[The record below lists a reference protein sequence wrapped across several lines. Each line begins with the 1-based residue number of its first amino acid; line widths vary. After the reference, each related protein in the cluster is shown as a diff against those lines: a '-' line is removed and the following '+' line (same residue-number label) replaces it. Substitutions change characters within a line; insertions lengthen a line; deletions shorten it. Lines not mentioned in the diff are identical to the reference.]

1 VKGSAILKFNRTG
14 AIQICIAGMAGSDS
28 KSSRLLEQLVANSL
42 FTPKQASIILKRL
55 QGAGRAP
62 NISSGAYYRQV
73 RQSRD
78 KAVAVLYSAILLQST
93 GALQPEALGAL
104 GRLADQLGVIFASEG
119 SDILD
124 QARLKDVMSVMDTLV
139 KRVCKL

>member
-1 VKGSAILKFNRTG
+1 
-14 AIQICIAGMAGSDS
+14 MAGVDS

-42 FTPKQASIILKRL
+42 FTPKQIAIISKRL
-55 QGAGRAP
+55 QGTGRAQ

-73 RQSRD
+73 KQSRE
-78 KAVAVLYSAILLQST
+78 KAIAVLYSAILLQSS
-93 GALQPEALGAL
+93 GALQPDALSAL

-124 QARLKDVMSVMDTLV
+124 DARLEDVISVMDQLV

>member
-1 VKGSAILKFNRTG
+1 
-14 AIQICIAGMAGSDS
+14 MAGSDS
-28 KSSRLLEQLVANSL
+28 KSSRLLEQLVVNSL

-55 QGAGRAP
+55 RGSGRAT

-73 RQSRD
+73 KQSRD
-78 KAVAVLYSAILLQST
+78 KAMAVLYSAILLQST
-93 GALQPEALGAL
+93 GALQPEALSAL

-124 QARLKDVMSVMDTLV
+124 QARMEDVISVMDTLV

>member
-1 VKGSAILKFNRTG
+1 
-14 AIQICIAGMAGSDS
+14 MAEPDS
-28 KSSRLLEQLVANSL
+28 KSSRILEQFIANSL
-42 FTPKQASIILKRL
+42 FTPKQMSIILKRL
-55 QGAGRAP
+55 QGSGRAP

-93 GALQPEALGAL
+93 GALQPEGLSVL
-104 GRLADQLGVIFASEG
+104 SRLADQLSVIFASES
-119 SDILD
+119 SDVLD
-124 QARLKDVMSVMDTLV
+124 RARLEDVISVMDTLV